1 MLYTVLAST
10 RSISL
15 CPKLHVFCHFAHE
28 LLSPPAEICML
39 KTPRPDYLS
48 KTGNTEKKHLWLN
61 LLESMQTMIRHVK
74 NSSYVPSILTVT
86 AAKNVAALTAGRFL
100 HAISNHVYTCSKCC
114 HLSCLFEGTVFQDCK
129 LDLHKLLLGF
139 FYLLHFQQRCQRNR
153 DASSAGCK
161 LQDCI
166 TAVQKI
172 QNAIQIRCRITC
184 SMKQM

>member
-1 MLYTVLAST
+1 
-10 RSISL
+10 
-15 CPKLHVFCHFAHE
+15 
-28 LLSPPAEICML
+28 
-39 KTPRPDYLS
+39 
-48 KTGNTEKKHLWLN
+48 
-61 LLESMQTMIRHVK
+61 MQTMIRHVK

-129 LDLHKLLLGF
+129 LNLHKLLLVF
-139 FYLLHFQQRCQRNR
+139 LSSSLPAKVSAQR

>member
-1 MLYTVLAST
+1 MIEFT
-10 RSISL
+10 RKYANNDQACEEFFL
-15 CPKLHVFCHFAHE
+15 
-28 LLSPPAEICML
+28 
-39 KTPRPDYLS
+39 R
-48 KTGNTEKKHLWLN
+48 
-61 LLESMQTMIRHVK
+61 
-74 NSSYVPSILTVT
+74 
-86 AAKNVAALTAGRFL
+86 AKYPNGYCCENVAALTAGRFL

-129 LDLHKLLLGF
+129 LNLHKLLLV
-139 FYLLHFQQRCQRNR
+139 FYLLYFQQRCQRNR